1 MTQSV
6 KKGIPTLERAER
18 EVSERHRPFPCS
30 GRSASAL
37 DPPRT
42 RSTITR
48 INLATL
54 PPQPDLD
61 LGHSKNRYAIMSESL
76 LSSRNLA
83 FELYEVLD
91 AEGLTR
97 RERFAE
103 HSRETFDAALGT
115 ARTIAEKYFA
125 PHNRK
130 ADENEPR
137 YENGEAI
144 LIPEVKPAVDAF
156 LAAGFLNASR
166 DFEAG
171 GMQLPTLLS
180 QACFAHF
187 QAANVGTT
195 AYPFLTMGAANL
207 IESFGNDEQKQRFL
221 QPMIEGRFFG
231 TMALT
236 EPHAGSSLSDIRT
249 RAEPAEDGTYRLRGN
264 KIFISGGDHAL
275 SENIVHMVLAKLPD
289 APGGVKG
296 ISLFIVPKFLVN
308 DDGSLGKRNDVLLT
322 GLFHKMGW
330 KGTTSTGLN
339 FGDNGECVG
348 YLVGKPHHGLSYMF
362 QMMNEARIG
371 VGLGAVMLG
380 YSGYL
385 YSLDYARDRPQG
397 RLPDS
402 KSPESAP
409 VPIIQHADVRR
420 MLLTQKAYVEGAF
433 DLCLYASRL
442 FDDTQT
448 GEAED
453 ARKHAHELL
462 DLLTPVVKSWPSE
475 FCLKANEL
483 AIQVLGGHGYTRE
496 YPVEQYYR
504 DNRLNP
510 IHEGTHGI
518 QSLDLLGRKLA
529 QNGGTGLKQLLRLIS
544 DTCERAQGYDSLH
557 ELRQPLEQLVA
568 HVQAVTLGLLTDLAQ
583 GRITS
588 TLANSALYLK
598 VFGHT
603 IIGWRWLEQAI
614 RAEEGLGKGHSAD
627 SDFYK
632 GKLQAA
638 RYFLTRELPGCHHE
652 LSILENRDD
661 TCLAMRDDWF

>member
-1 MTQSV
+1 
-6 KKGIPTLERAER
+6 
-18 EVSERHRPFPCS
+18 
-30 GRSASAL
+30 
-37 DPPRT
+37 
-42 RSTITR
+42 
-48 INLATL
+48 
-54 PPQPDLD
+54 
-61 LGHSKNRYAIMSESL
+61 MSETL

-103 HSRETFDAALGT
+103 HNRETFDAAIGT
-115 ARTIAEKYFA
+115 ARSIAEKYFA

-130 ADENEPR
+130 GDENEPR
-137 YENGEAI
+137 YESGQAI

-156 LAAGFLNASR
+156 LEAGFLNAARS
-166 DFEAG
+166 FEAG

-187 QAANVGTT
+187 QSANAATT
-195 AYPFLTMGAANL
+195 SYPFLTMGAANL
-207 IESFGNDEQKQRFL
+207 IESFGTDEQKQRFL
-221 QPMIEGRFFG
+221 QPMIDGRFFG

-249 RAEPAEDGTYRLRGN
+249 RAEPASDGTYRLKGN
-264 KIFISGGDHAL
+264 KIFISGGDHPL

-289 APGGVKG
+289 APPGVKG

-308 DDGSLGKRNDVLLT
+308 DDGSLGARNDVLLA

-330 KGTTSTGLN
+330 RGTTSTALN

-371 VGLGAVMLG
+371 VGMGAVMLG
-380 YSGYL
+380 YAGYL
-385 YSLDYARDRPQG
+385 YSLEYARERPQG
-397 RLPDS
+397 RVPDS
-402 KSPESAP
+402 KDPSTAP
-409 VPIIQHADVRR
+409 VAIIQHADVRR
-420 MLLTQKAYVEGAF
+420 MLLTQKSYVEGAF
-433 DLCLYASRL
+433 DLGLYAARL
-442 FDDTQT
+442 FDDTT
-448 GEAED
+448 TLETEAE
-453 ARKHAHELL
+453 RKQAHELL
-462 DLLTPVVKSWPSE
+462 DLLTPIVKSWPSE

-483 AIQVLGGHGYTRE
+483 AIQILGGHGYTRE

-529 QNGGTGLKQLLRLIS
+529 QNGGAGLKQLIRLIAN
-544 DTCERAQGYDSLH
+544 TAERATAYESLSA
-557 ELRQPLEQLVA
+557 LREPLEKLVA
-568 HVQAVTLGLLTDLAQ
+568 RLQTVTIGLLTDLAQ
-583 GRITS
+583 GKVNS
-588 TLANSALYLK
+588 SLANSALYLK

-603 IIGWRWLEQAI
+603 VIGWRWLEQAI
-614 RAEEGLGKGHSAD
+614 RAEEGLAKGNAAD
-627 SDFYK
+627 ADFYN

-638 RYFLTRELPGCHHE
+638 RYFLTWEVPGCQHE
-652 LSILENRDD
+652 LALLEARDD
-661 TCLAMRDDWF
+661 TCLAMQDAWF

>member
-1 MTQSV
+1 
-6 KKGIPTLERAER
+6 
-18 EVSERHRPFPCS
+18 
-30 GRSASAL
+30 
-37 DPPRT
+37 
-42 RSTITR
+42 
-48 INLATL
+48 
-54 PPQPDLD
+54 
-61 LGHSKNRYAIMSESL
+61 MSETL

-91 AEGLTR
+91 AEALTR

-103 HSRETFDAALGT
+103 HSRETFDAAIGT

-137 YENGEAI
+137 YENGEAV

-156 LAAGFLNASR
+156 LEAGFLNAAR
-166 DFEAG
+166 DFEEG

-187 QAANVGTT
+187 QAANAGTT
-195 AYPFLTMGAANL
+195 AYPFLSMGVANL
-207 IESFGNDEQKQRFL
+207 IESFGSDEQKQRFL
-221 QPMIEGRFFG
+221 QPIIEGRFFG

-249 RAEPAEDGTYRLRGN
+249 RAEPAADGSYRLRGN
-264 KIFISGGDHAL
+264 KIFISGGDHSL

-289 APGGVKG
+289 APAGVKG

-308 DDGSLGKRNDVLLT
+308 ENGSNGPRNDVILA

-330 KGTTSTGLN
+330 RGTTSTALN
-339 FGDNGECVG
+339 FGDNGQCVG
-348 YLVGKPHHGLSYMF
+348 YLVGKPHQGLSYMF

-371 VGLGAVMLG
+371 VGMGAIMLG
-380 YSGYL
+380 YAGYL
-385 YSLDYARDRPQG
+385 YSLDYARERPQG
-397 RLPDS
+397 RLPDNRD
-402 KSPESAP
+402 PQSAP

-433 DLCLYASRL
+433 DLGLYSARL
-442 FDDTQT
+442 FDDTRT
-448 GEAED
+448 GETEEL
-453 ARKHAHELL
+453 RRQAHELL
-462 DLLTPVVKSWPSE
+462 DLLTPIVKSWPSE

-483 AIQVLGGHGYTRE
+483 AIQILGGHGYTRE

-529 QNGGTGLKQLLRLIS
+529 QNKGAGLKQLIRLIA
-544 DTCERAQGYDSLH
+544 DTTKRASAH
-557 ELRQPLEQLVA
+557 ENLDALRQPLEQLVTRL
-568 HVQAVTLGLLTDLAQ
+568 QTVTVGLLTDLAQ
-583 GRITS
+583 GKVST

-603 IIGWRWLEQAI
+603 VIGWRWLEQAI
-614 RAEEGLGKGHSAD
+614 RATEGLARNNSAD
-627 SDFYK
+627 TDFYQ

-638 RYFLTRELPGCHHE
+638 RYFLTWEIPGCNHE
-652 LSILENRDD
+652 LALLESRDD
-661 TCLAMRDDWF
+661 ACLGMQGDWF

>member
-1 MTQSV
+1 
-6 KKGIPTLERAER
+6 
-18 EVSERHRPFPCS
+18 
-30 GRSASAL
+30 
-37 DPPRT
+37 
-42 RSTITR
+42 
-48 INLATL
+48 
-54 PPQPDLD
+54 
-61 LGHSKNRYAIMSESL
+61 MSETL

-103 HSRETFDAALGT
+103 HNRETFDAALGT
-115 ARTIAEKYFA
+115 ARNIAEKYFA

-130 ADENEPR
+130 GDENEPR
-137 YENGEAI
+137 YENGQAV

-156 LAAGFLNASR
+156 LEAGFLNAARS
-166 DFEAG
+166 FEAG

-187 QAANVGTT
+187 QAANAATT
-195 AYPFLTMGAANL
+195 SYPFLTMGAANL
-207 IESFGNDEQKQRFL
+207 IESFGSDEQKQRFL
-221 QPMIEGRFFG
+221 QPMIDGRFFG

-249 RAEPAEDGTYRLRGN
+249 RAEPASDGTYRLKGN
-264 KIFISGGDHAL
+264 KIFISGGDHPL

-289 APGGVKG
+289 APPGVKG

-308 DDGSLGKRNDVLLT
+308 ADGSLGARNDVLLA

-330 KGTTSTGLN
+330 RGTTSTALN
-339 FGDNGECVG
+339 FGDNGDCVG

-371 VGLGAVMLG
+371 VGMGAVMLG
-380 YSGYL
+380 YAGYL
-385 YSLDYARDRPQG
+385 YSLEYARERPQG
-397 RLPDS
+397 RVPDS
-402 KSPESAP
+402 KDPTTAP
-409 VPIIQHADVRR
+409 VAIIQHADVRR
-420 MLLTQKAYVEGAF
+420 MLLTQKSYVEGAF
-433 DLCLYASRL
+433 DLGLYAARL
-442 FDDTQT
+442 FDDTT
-448 GEAED
+448 TLETEAE
-453 ARKHAHELL
+453 RKQAHELL
-462 DLLTPVVKSWPSE
+462 DLLTPIVKSWPSE

-483 AIQVLGGHGYTRE
+483 AIQILGGHGYTRE

-529 QNGGTGLKQLLRLIS
+529 QNGGAGLKQLIRLIAN
-544 DTCERAQGYDSLH
+544 TAERATAYESLTA
-557 ELRQPLEQLVA
+557 LREPLEQLVA
-568 HVQAVTLGLLTDLAQ
+568 RLQTVTIGLLTDLAQ
-583 GRITS
+583 GKVNS
-588 TLANSALYLK
+588 SLANSALYLK

-603 IIGWRWLEQAI
+603 VIGWRWLEQAI
-614 RAEEGLGKGHSAD
+614 RAEEGLAKGNAAD
-627 SDFYK
+627 ADFYK

-638 RYFLTRELPGCHHE
+638 RYFLTWEVPGCHHE
-652 LSILENRDD
+652 LALLDARDD
-661 TCLAMRDDWF
+661 TCLAMQDAWF

>member
-1 MTQSV
+1 
-6 KKGIPTLERAER
+6 
-18 EVSERHRPFPCS
+18 
-30 GRSASAL
+30 
-37 DPPRT
+37 
-42 RSTITR
+42 
-48 INLATL
+48 
-54 PPQPDLD
+54 
-61 LGHSKNRYAIMSESL
+61 MSESL

-91 AEGLTR
+91 AEGLTQ

-103 HSRETFDAALGT
+103 HNRETFDAAIST
-115 ARTIAEKYFA
+115 ARNIAEKHFA

-130 ADENEPR
+130 NDENEPR
-137 YENGEAI
+137 YEDGQAI

-156 LAAGFLNASR
+156 LEAGFLNAARS
-166 DFEAG
+166 FEAG

-187 QAANVGTT
+187 QSANAASTS
-195 AYPFLTMGAANL
+195 YPFLTMGAANL
-207 IESFGNDEQKQRFL
+207 IESFGTEEQKQRFL
-221 QPMIEGRFFG
+221 QPMIDGRFFG

-249 RAEPAEDGTYRLRGN
+249 RAEPAADGSYRLKGN
-264 KIFISGGDHAL
+264 KIFISGGDHSL

-289 APGGVKG
+289 APAGVKG

-308 DDGSLGKRNDVLLT
+308 DDGSLGARNDVLLA

-330 KGTTSTGLN
+330 RGTTSTALN
-339 FGDNGECVG
+339 FGDHGNCVG
-348 YLVGKPHHGLSYMF
+348 YLVGKPHQGLSYMF

-371 VGLGAVMLG
+371 VGMGAVMLG
-380 YSGYL
+380 YAGYL
-385 YSLDYARDRPQG
+385 YSLDYARERPQG

-402 KSPESAP
+402 KDPSTAP
-409 VPIIQHADVRR
+409 VSIIQHADIKR

-433 DLCLYASRL
+433 DLGLYAARL
-442 FDDTQT
+442 FDDTT
-448 GEAED
+448 TLPADAE
-453 ARKHAHELL
+453 RKQAHELL
-462 DLLTPVVKSWPSE
+462 DLLTPIVKSWPSE

-483 AIQVLGGHGYTRE
+483 AIQILGGHGYTRE

-529 QNGGTGLKQLLRLIS
+529 QNGGAGLKQLIRLIAE
-544 DTCERAQGYDSLH
+544 TGTRAQQYPSLTA
-557 ELRQPLEQLVA
+557 LREPLEQLA
-568 HVQAVTLGLLTDLAQ
+568 NRLQSVTIGLLTDLAQ
-583 GRITS
+583 GKVTS
-588 TLANSALYLK
+588 SLANSALYLK

-603 IIGWRWLEQAI
+603 VIGWRWLEQAI
-614 RAEEGLGKGHSAD
+614 RAEEGLAKGNAAD
-627 SDFYK
+627 AAFYK

-638 RYFLTRELPGCHHE
+638 RYFLTWEVPGCHHE
-652 LSILENRDD
+652 LAILEARDD
-661 TCLAMRDDWF
+661 TCLGMQDDWF

>member
-1 MTQSV
+1 
-6 KKGIPTLERAER
+6 
-18 EVSERHRPFPCS
+18 
-30 GRSASAL
+30 
-37 DPPRT
+37 
-42 RSTITR
+42 
-48 INLATL
+48 
-54 PPQPDLD
+54 
-61 LGHSKNRYAIMSESL
+61 MSETL

-91 AEGLTR
+91 AEGLTQ

-103 HSRETFDAALGT
+103 HNRETFDAAIGT
-115 ARTIAEKYFA
+115 ARSLAEKLFA

-130 ADENEPR
+130 GDEHEPR
-137 YENGEAI
+137 YEDGKAI

-156 LAAGFLNASR
+156 LEAGFLNAARS
-166 DFEAG
+166 FEVG

-187 QAANVGTT
+187 QSANAATT
-195 AYPFLTMGAANL
+195 SYPFLTMGAANL
-207 IESFGNDEQKQRFL
+207 IESFGTDEQKRRFL
-221 QPMIEGRFFG
+221 QPMIDGRFFG

-249 RAEPAEDGTYRLRGN
+249 RAEPAADGTYRLKGN
-264 KIFISGGDHAL
+264 KIFISGGDHPL

-289 APGGVKG
+289 APAGVKG

-308 DDGSLGKRNDVLLT
+308 DDGSLGKRNDVLLA

-330 KGTTSTGLN
+330 RGTTSTALN

-348 YLVGKPHHGLSYMF
+348 YLVGKPHQGLSCMF

-371 VGLGAVMLG
+371 VGMGAVMLG
-380 YSGYL
+380 YAGYL
-385 YSLDYARDRPQG
+385 YSLEYARERPQG

-402 KSPESAP
+402 KDPNTAP
-409 VPIIQHADVRR
+409 VSIIQHADVKR

-433 DLCLYASRL
+433 DLGLYAARL
-442 FDDTQT
+442 FDDTT
-448 GEAED
+448 TLETEVE
-453 ARKHAHELL
+453 RKQAHELL
-462 DLLTPVVKSWPSE
+462 DLLTPIVKSWPSE

-483 AIQVLGGHGYTRE
+483 AIQILGGHGYTRE

-529 QNGGTGLKQLLRLIS
+529 QNGGAGLKQLIRLIVN
-544 DTCERAQGYDSLH
+544 TAERAHAYESLTS
-557 ELRQPLEQLVA
+557 LREPLEKLVA
-568 HVQAVTLGLLTDLAQ
+568 RLQTVTIGLLTDLGQ
-583 GRITS
+583 GKVNS
-588 TLANSALYLK
+588 SLANSALYLK

-603 IIGWRWLEQAI
+603 VIGWRWLEQAI
-614 RAEEGLGKGHSAD
+614 RAEEGLAKGNAAD
-627 SDFYK
+627 VGFYK

-638 RYFLTRELPGCHHE
+638 RYFLTWEVPGCHHE
-652 LSILENRDD
+652 LAILEARDD
-661 TCLAMRDDWF
+661 TCLKMQDEWF

>member
-1 MTQSV
+1 
-6 KKGIPTLERAER
+6 
-18 EVSERHRPFPCS
+18 
-30 GRSASAL
+30 
-37 DPPRT
+37 
-42 RSTITR
+42 
-48 INLATL
+48 
-54 PPQPDLD
+54 
-61 LGHSKNRYAIMSESL
+61 MSESL

-91 AEGLTR
+91 AEALIR

-103 HSRETFDAALGT
+103 HSRETFDAAIGT

-137 YENGEAI
+137 YENGAAV

-156 LAAGFLNASR
+156 LEAGFLNAAR

-187 QAANVGTT
+187 QAANAGTT

-207 IESFGNDEQKQRFL
+207 IESFGNNEQKQRFL
-221 QPMIEGRFFG
+221 QPMIKGRFFG

-249 RAEPAEDGTYRLRGN
+249 RAEPAADGSYRLRGN
-264 KIFISGGDHAL
+264 KIFISGGDHNL

-308 DDGSLGKRNDVLLT
+308 EDGSLGKRNDVLLA

-330 KGTTSTGLN
+330 KGTTSTALN

-371 VGLGAVMLG
+371 VGMGAVMLG
-380 YSGYL
+380 YAGYL
-385 YSLDYARDRPQG
+385 YSLDYARERPQG
-397 RLPDS
+397 RLPDN
-402 KSPESAP
+402 KSPDSAP
-409 VPIIQHADVRR
+409 VSIIQHTDVRR

-433 DLCLYASRL
+433 DLGLYAARL
-442 FDDTQT
+442 FDDAQT
-448 GEAED
+448 GETEQI
-453 ARKHAHELL
+453 RQQAHELL
-462 DLLTPVVKSWPSE
+462 DLLTPIVKSWPSE

-483 AIQVLGGHGYTRE
+483 AIQILGGHGYTRE
-496 YPVEQYYR
+496 YPVEQHYR

-529 QNGGTGLKQLLRLIS
+529 QNGGAGLKQLVRLIA
-544 DTCERAQGYDSLH
+544 DTAQRASTHSQLDH
-557 ELRQPLEQLVA
+557 LRQPLEQLVTA
-568 HVQAVTLGLLTDLAQ
+568 LQGVTVGLLTDLAQ
-583 GRITS
+583 GKVNVA
-588 TLANSALYLK
+588 LANSALYLK
-598 VFGHT
+598 AFGHT
-603 IIGWRWLEQAI
+603 VIGWRWLEQAI
-614 RAEEGLGKGHSAD
+614 RAEEGLSRGNAAD
-627 SDFYK
+627 VDFYK

-638 RYFLTRELPGCHHE
+638 RYFLTWEVPACHHE
-652 LSILENRDD
+652 LAILQARDD
-661 TCLAMRDDWF
+661 VCLSMQNEWF

>member
-1 MTQSV
+1 
-6 KKGIPTLERAER
+6 
-18 EVSERHRPFPCS
+18 
-30 GRSASAL
+30 
-37 DPPRT
+37 
-42 RSTITR
+42 
-48 INLATL
+48 
-54 PPQPDLD
+54 
-61 LGHSKNRYAIMSESL
+61 MSETL

-91 AEGLTR
+91 AEGLTQ

-103 HSRETFDAALGT
+103 HNRETFDAAIGT
-115 ARTIAEKYFA
+115 ARNIAEKFFA

-130 ADENEPR
+130 GDENEPR
-137 YENGEAI
+137 YEDGQAI

-156 LAAGFLNASR
+156 LEAGFLNATRSF
-166 DFEAG
+166 DAG

-187 QAANVGTT
+187 QSANAASTS
-195 AYPFLTMGAANL
+195 YPFLTMGAANL
-207 IESFGNDEQKQRFL
+207 IESFGTDEQKQRFL
-221 QPMIEGRFFG
+221 QPMIDGRFFG

-249 RAEPAEDGTYRLRGN
+249 RAEPASDGTYRLKGN
-264 KIFISGGDHAL
+264 KIFISGGDHPL

-289 APGGVKG
+289 APAGVKG

-308 DDGSLGKRNDVLLT
+308 DDGSLGKRNDVLLA

-330 KGTTSTGLN
+330 RGTTSTALN

-371 VGLGAVMLG
+371 VGMGAVMLG
-380 YSGYL
+380 YAGYL
-385 YSLDYARDRPQG
+385 YSLEYARERPQG
-397 RLPDS
+397 RVPDS
-402 KSPESAP
+402 KDPSTAP
-409 VPIIQHADVRR
+409 VAIIQHADVRR

-433 DLCLYASRL
+433 DLGLYAARL
-442 FDDTQT
+442 FDDTT
-448 GEAED
+448 TLENEAE
-453 ARKHAHELL
+453 RKQAHELL
-462 DLLTPVVKSWPSE
+462 DLLTPIVKSWPSE

-483 AIQVLGGHGYTRE
+483 AIQILGGHGYTRE

-529 QNGGTGLKQLLRLIS
+529 QNGGAGLKQLIRLIAN
-544 DTCERAQGYDSLH
+544 TAERAQAYESLTP
-557 ELRQPLEQLVA
+557 LREPLEKLVA
-568 HVQAVTLGLLTDLAQ
+568 RLQTVTIGLLTDLAQ
-583 GRITS
+583 GKVNS
-588 TLANSALYLK
+588 SLANSALYLK
-598 VFGHT
+598 VFGHMV
-603 IIGWRWLEQAI
+603 IGWRWLEQAI
-614 RAEEGLGKGHSAD
+614 RAEEGLAKGNAAD
-627 SDFYK
+627 ESFYK

-638 RYFLTRELPGCHHE
+638 RYFLTWEVPGCHHE
-652 LSILENRDD
+652 LAILEARDD
-661 TCLAMRDDWF
+661 VCLTMRDEWF

>member
-1 MTQSV
+1 
-6 KKGIPTLERAER
+6 
-18 EVSERHRPFPCS
+18 
-30 GRSASAL
+30 
-37 DPPRT
+37 
-42 RSTITR
+42 
-48 INLATL
+48 
-54 PPQPDLD
+54 
-61 LGHSKNRYAIMSESL
+61 MSESL

-91 AEGLTR
+91 AEALIR

-103 HSRETFDAALGT
+103 HSRETFDAAIGT

-137 YENGEAI
+137 YENGAAV

-156 LAAGFLNASR
+156 LEAGFLNAAR

-187 QAANVGTT
+187 QAANAGTT

-207 IESFGNDEQKQRFL
+207 IESFGSDEQKQRFL

-249 RAEPAEDGTYRLRGN
+249 RAEPAADGSYRLRGN
-264 KIFISGGDHAL
+264 KIFISGGDHNL

-308 DDGSLGKRNDVLLT
+308 EDGSLGKRNDVLLA

-330 KGTTSTGLN
+330 KGTTSTALN
-339 FGDNGECVG
+339 FGDNNECVG

-371 VGLGAVMLG
+371 VGMGAVMLG
-380 YSGYL
+380 YAGYL
-385 YSLDYARDRPQG
+385 YSLDYARERPQG
-397 RLPDS
+397 RLPDN
-402 KSPESAP
+402 KSPDSAP
-409 VPIIQHADVRR
+409 VSIIQHTDVRR

-433 DLCLYASRL
+433 DLGLYAARL
-442 FDDTQT
+442 FDDAQT
-448 GEAED
+448 GETEQI
-453 ARKHAHELL
+453 RQQAHELL
-462 DLLTPVVKSWPSE
+462 DLLTPIVKSWPSE

-483 AIQVLGGHGYTRE
+483 AIQILGGHGYTRE
-496 YPVEQYYR
+496 YPVEQHYR

-529 QNGGTGLKQLLRLIS
+529 QNGGAGLKQLVRLIA
-544 DTCERAQGYDSLH
+544 DTAQRASTHSQLDH
-557 ELRQPLEQLVA
+557 LRQPLEQLVTA
-568 HVQAVTLGLLTDLAQ
+568 LQSVTVGLLTDLAQ
-583 GRITS
+583 GKVNVA
-588 TLANSALYLK
+588 LANSALYLK
-598 VFGHT
+598 AFGHT
-603 IIGWRWLEQAI
+603 VIGWRWLEQAI
-614 RAEEGLGKGHSAD
+614 RAEEGLSRGNAVD
-627 SDFYK
+627 VDFYK

-638 RYFLTRELPGCHHE
+638 RYFLTWEVPACHHE
-652 LSILENRDD
+652 LAILQARDD
-661 TCLAMRDDWF
+661 VCLSMQNEWF

>member
-1 MTQSV
+1 
-6 KKGIPTLERAER
+6 
-18 EVSERHRPFPCS
+18 
-30 GRSASAL
+30 
-37 DPPRT
+37 
-42 RSTITR
+42 
-48 INLATL
+48 
-54 PPQPDLD
+54 
-61 LGHSKNRYAIMSESL
+61 MSETL

-91 AEGLTR
+91 AEGLTQ

-103 HSRETFDAALGT
+103 HNRETFDAALGT
-115 ARTIAEKYFA
+115 ARSIAEKFFA

-130 ADENEPR
+130 GDEHEPR
-137 YENGEAI
+137 YEDGQAV

-156 LAAGFLNASR
+156 LEAGFLNAARS
-166 DFEAG
+166 FEAG

-187 QAANVGTT
+187 QAANAASTS
-195 AYPFLTMGAANL
+195 YPFLTMGAANL
-207 IESFGNDEQKQRFL
+207 IESFGTEEQKQRFL
-221 QPMIEGRFFG
+221 QPMIDGRFFG

-249 RAEPAEDGTYRLRGN
+249 RAEPAADGSYRLKGN
-264 KIFISGGDHAL
+264 KIFISGGDHPL

-289 APGGVKG
+289 APPGVKG

-308 DDGSLGKRNDVLLT
+308 DDGSLGPRNDVLLA

-330 KGTTSTGLN
+330 RGTTSTALN
-339 FGDNGECVG
+339 FGDNGQCVG

-371 VGLGAVMLG
+371 VGMGAVMLG
-380 YSGYL
+380 YAGYL
-385 YSLDYARDRPQG
+385 YSLEYARERPQG

-402 KSPESAP
+402 KDPSTAP
-409 VPIIQHADVRR
+409 VAIIQHADVRR

-433 DLCLYASRL
+433 DLGLYAARL
-442 FDDTQT
+442 FDDTT
-448 GEAED
+448 TLADAAE
-453 ARKHAHELL
+453 RQQAHELL
-462 DLLTPVVKSWPSE
+462 DLLTPIVKSWPSE

-483 AIQVLGGHGYTRE
+483 AIQILGGHGYTRE

-529 QNGGTGLKQLLRLIS
+529 QNGGAGLKRLVRLIAETGERARAHQSLDALRL
-544 DTCERAQGYDSLH
+544 
-557 ELRQPLEQLVA
+557 PLEQLVTRL
-568 HVQAVTLGLLTDLAQ
+568 QNVTLGLLGDLAS
-583 GRITS
+583 GKVTG

-598 VFGHT
+598 AFGHAV
-603 IIGWRWLEQAI
+603 IGWRWLEQAI
-614 RAEEGLGKGHSAD
+614 RAEEGLARAVAAD
-627 SDFYK
+627 RDFYL

-638 RYFLTRELPGCHHE
+638 RYFLTWEVPGCQLE
-652 LSILENRDD
+652 LALLEARDD
-661 TCLAMRDDWF
+661 TCLSMQDAWF

>member
-1 MTQSV
+1 
-6 KKGIPTLERAER
+6 
-18 EVSERHRPFPCS
+18 
-30 GRSASAL
+30 
-37 DPPRT
+37 
-42 RSTITR
+42 
-48 INLATL
+48 
-54 PPQPDLD
+54 
-61 LGHSKNRYAIMSESL
+61 MSEML

-91 AEGLTR
+91 AEALTR

-103 HSRETFDAALGT
+103 HSRETFDAAITT
-115 ARTIAEKYFA
+115 ARTIAEKFFA

-130 ADENEPR
+130 NDENEPR
-137 YENGEAI
+137 YENGEAV

-156 LAAGFLNASR
+156 LEAGFLNAAR
-166 DFEAG
+166 GFEDG

-187 QAANVGTT
+187 QAAN
-195 AYPFLTMGAANL
+195 AASASYPFLTMGAANL
-207 IESFGNDEQKQRFL
+207 IENFGSEEQKRRFL

-249 RAEPAEDGTYRLRGN
+249 RAEPAADGSYRLRGN
-264 KIFISGGDHAL
+264 KIFISGGDHPL
-275 SENIVHMVLAKLPD
+275 SENIVHLVLAKLPD
-289 APGGVKG
+289 APAGVKG

-308 DDGSLGKRNDVLLT
+308 DDGSLGPRNDVLLA

-330 KGTTSTGLN
+330 RGTTSTALN
-339 FGDNGECVG
+339 FGDNGNCTG
-348 YLVGKPHHGLSYMF
+348 YLIGKPHQGLSYMF

-371 VGLGAVMLG
+371 VGMGAVMLG
-380 YSGYL
+380 YAGYL
-385 YSLDYARDRPQG
+385 YSLDYARERPQG
-397 RLPDS
+397 RLPES
-402 KSPESAP
+402 KNPESAQ
-409 VPIIQHADVRR
+409 VSIIQHADVKR

-433 DLCLYASRL
+433 DLGLYAARL

-448 GEAED
+448 GETAEQ
-453 ARKHAHELL
+453 RTQAHELL
-462 DLLTPVVKSWPSE
+462 DLLTPIVKSWPSE

-483 AIQVLGGHGYTRE
+483 AIQILGGHGYTRE

-529 QNGGTGLKQLLRLIS
+529 QNGGAGLKQLLRLIAA
-544 DTCERAQGYDSLH
+544 TCECAQQHQNLDSLR
-557 ELRQPLEQLVA
+557 EPLEKIVA
-568 HVQAVTLGLLTDLAQ
+568 NLQVVTLALLTDLAQ
-583 GRITS
+583 GKVTS

-598 VFGHT
+598 AFGHT
-603 IIGWRWLEQAI
+603 VIGWRWLEQAI
-614 RAEEGLGKGHSAD
+614 RAQEGLNAGNETDA
-627 SDFYK
+627 DFYR

-638 RYFLTRELPGCHHE
+638 RYFLTWEVPACHHE
-652 LSILENRDD
+652 LAILQARDD
-661 TCLAMRDDWF
+661 VCLSMPDSGF

>member
-1 MTQSV
+1 
-6 KKGIPTLERAER
+6 
-18 EVSERHRPFPCS
+18 
-30 GRSASAL
+30 
-37 DPPRT
+37 
-42 RSTITR
+42 
-48 INLATL
+48 
-54 PPQPDLD
+54 
-61 LGHSKNRYAIMSESL
+61 MSETL

-103 HSRETFDAALGT
+103 HNRETFDAAIGT
-115 ARTIAEKYFA
+115 ARNIAEKYFA

-130 ADENEPR
+130 GDENEPR
-137 YENGEAI
+137 YENGQAI

-156 LAAGFLNASR
+156 LEAGFLNAARSF
-166 DFEAG
+166 DAG

-187 QAANVGTT
+187 QSANAASTS
-195 AYPFLTMGAANL
+195 YPFLTMGAANL
-207 IESFGNDEQKQRFL
+207 IESFGTDEQKQRFL
-221 QPMIEGRFFG
+221 QPMIDGRFFG

-249 RAEPAEDGTYRLRGN
+249 RAEPAADGTYRLKGN
-264 KIFISGGDHAL
+264 KIFISGGDHPL

-289 APGGVKG
+289 APPGVKG

-308 DDGSLGKRNDVLLT
+308 DDGTLGQRNDVLLA

-330 KGTTSTGLN
+330 RGTTSTALN

-348 YLVGKPHHGLSYMF
+348 YLVGEAHRGLSYMF

-371 VGLGAVMLG
+371 VGMGAVMLG
-380 YSGYL
+380 YAGYL
-385 YSLDYARDRPQG
+385 YSLEYARERPQG
-397 RLPDS
+397 RVPDS
-402 KSPESAP
+402 KDPSTAP
-409 VPIIQHADVRR
+409 VAIIQHADVRR
-420 MLLTQKAYVEGAF
+420 MLLTQKSYVEGAF
-433 DLCLYASRL
+433 DLGLYAARL
-442 FDDTQT
+442 FDDTT
-448 GEAED
+448 TLETEAE
-453 ARKHAHELL
+453 RKHAHELL
-462 DLLTPVVKSWPSE
+462 DLLTPIVKSWPSE

-483 AIQVLGGHGYTRE
+483 AIQILGGHGYTRE

-529 QNGGTGLKQLLRLIS
+529 QNGGAGLKQLVRLIA
-544 DTCERAQGYDSLH
+544 DTAERAVAYESLT
-557 ELRQPLEQLVA
+557 ELREPLEKLVA
-568 HVQAVTLGLLTDLAQ
+568 RLQVVTIGLLTDLAQ
-583 GRITS
+583 GKVNS
-588 TLANSALYLK
+588 SLANSALYLK

-603 IIGWRWLEQAI
+603 VIGWRWLEQAI
-614 RAEEGLGKGHSAD
+614 RAEEGLVKGNAAD
-627 SDFYK
+627 TDFYK

-638 RYFLTRELPGCHHE
+638 RYFLTWEVPGCHHE
-652 LSILENRDD
+652 LTLLEARDD
-661 TCLAMRDDWF
+661 TCLAMQDEWF

>member
-1 MTQSV
+1 
-6 KKGIPTLERAER
+6 
-18 EVSERHRPFPCS
+18 
-30 GRSASAL
+30 
-37 DPPRT
+37 
-42 RSTITR
+42 
-48 INLATL
+48 
-54 PPQPDLD
+54 
-61 LGHSKNRYAIMSESL
+61 MSETL

-91 AEGLTR
+91 AEALTQ

-103 HSRETFDAALGT
+103 HSRETFDAAIST

-130 ADENEPR
+130 NDENEPR
-137 YENGEAI
+137 FENGAAV

-156 LAAGFLNASR
+156 LEAGFLNAAR
-166 DFEAG
+166 DFDVG

-187 QAANVGTT
+187 QSANAAT
-195 AYPFLTMGAANL
+195 ASYPFLTMGAANL
-207 IESFGNDEQKQRFL
+207 IENFGTDEQKQRFL

-249 RAEPAEDGTYRLRGN
+249 RAEPAGDGTYRLRGN
-264 KIFISGGDHAL
+264 KIFISGGDHPL
-275 SENIVHMVLAKLPD
+275 SENIVHLVLAKLPD
-289 APGGVKG
+289 APPGVKG
-296 ISLFIVPKFLVN
+296 ISLFIVPKFLVHE
-308 DDGSLGKRNDVLLT
+308 DGSLGARNDVALA

-330 KGTTSTGLN
+330 RGTTSTALS
-339 FGDNGECVG
+339 FGDNGQCVG
-348 YLVGKPHHGLSYMF
+348 YLVGQPHQGLSCMF

-371 VGLGAVMLG
+371 VGMGAVMLG
-380 YSGYL
+380 YAGYL
-385 YSLDYARDRPQG
+385 YSLEYARERPQG

-402 KSPESAP
+402 KAPDGAP
-409 VPIIQHADVRR
+409 VSIIQHADVKR
-420 MLLTQKAYVEGAF
+420 MLLMQKAYVEGSF
-433 DLCLYASRL
+433 DLGLYAARL

-448 GEAED
+448 GENED
-453 ARKHAHELL
+453 VRKHAHELL
-462 DLLTPVVKSWPSE
+462 DLLTPIVKSWPSE

-529 QNGGTGLKQLLRLIS
+529 QNGGAGLKQLLRLIVG
-544 DTCERAQGYDSLH
+544 TCERAKADDALDP
-557 ELRQPLEQLVA
+557 LRQPLEQLVA
-568 HVQAVTLGLLTDLAQ
+568 RLQTVTLGLLTDLSQ
-583 GRITS
+583 GKVNA

-598 VFGHT
+598 AFGHT
-603 IIGWRWLEQAI
+603 VIGWRWLEQAI
-614 RAEEGLGKGHSAD
+614 RAQEGLDNASEAD
-627 SDFYK
+627 VAFYK

-638 RYFLTRELPGCHHE
+638 RYFLTWEVPGCHHE
-652 LSILENRDD
+652 LAILEKRDD
-661 TCLAMRDDWF
+661 ACLSMQESWF

>member
-1 MTQSV
+1 
-6 KKGIPTLERAER
+6 
-18 EVSERHRPFPCS
+18 
-30 GRSASAL
+30 
-37 DPPRT
+37 
-42 RSTITR
+42 
-48 INLATL
+48 
-54 PPQPDLD
+54 
-61 LGHSKNRYAIMSESL
+61 MSELL

-91 AEGLTR
+91 AEALTR

-103 HSRETFDAALGT
+103 HNRETFDAAIST
-115 ARTIAEKYFA
+115 ARAIAEKYFA

-156 LAAGFLNASR
+156 LQAGFLNAARS
-166 DFEAG
+166 FEDG

-187 QAANVGTT
+187 QAANAGST

-207 IESFGNDEQKQRFL
+207 IESFGSDDQKQRFL
-221 QPMIEGRFFG
+221 QPMIDGRFFG

-249 RAEPAEDGTYRLRGN
+249 RAEPVEDGTYRLRGN
-264 KIFISGGDHAL
+264 KIFISGGDHQL

-289 APGGVKG
+289 APAGVKG

-308 DDGSLGKRNDVLLT
+308 ADGTPGPRNDVILA

-330 KGTTSTGLN
+330 RGTTSTALN
-339 FGDNGECVG
+339 FGDNGQCVG
-348 YLVGKPHHGLSYMF
+348 YLVGKPHQGLSYMF

-371 VGLGAVMLG
+371 VGMGAVMLG
-380 YSGYL
+380 YAGYL
-385 YSLDYARDRPQG
+385 YSLDYARERPQG

-402 KSPESAP
+402 KSPDSAP

-433 DLCLYASRL
+433 DLGLYAARL
-442 FDDTQT
+442 FDDTTT
-448 GEAED
+448 GESEAVRQQ
-453 ARKHAHELL
+453 AQQLL
-462 DLLTPVVKSWPSE
+462 DLLTPIVKAWPSE

-483 AIQVLGGHGYTRE
+483 AIQILGGHGYTRE

-510 IHEGTHGI
+510 IHEGTNGI

-529 QNGGTGLKQLLRLIS
+529 QDGGAGLKQLLRLIA
-544 DTCERAQGYDSLH
+544 DTSQRAQADEALT
-557 ELRQPLEQLVA
+557 ELRQPLEQLVSRL
-568 HVQAVTLGLLTDLAQ
+568 QTVTLGLLGDLAQ
-583 GRITS
+583 GKVNA

-598 VFGHT
+598 AFGHAV
-603 IIGWRWLEQAI
+603 IGWRWLEQAI
-614 RAEEGLGKGHSAD
+614 RAQQGLANGKPSD
-627 SDFYK
+627 KDFYQ

-638 RYFLTRELPGCHHE
+638 RYFLTWEVPSCHHE
-652 LSILENRDD
+652 LAILETRDD
-661 TCLAMRDDWF
+661 TCLAMRDLWF